1 MSVRENISARAVR
14 LLKLVTYWKKNEKP
28 VGLIDLFSARAFV
41 LLVQF
46 LSKNQ
51 RMKGVNRAQPTRD
64 TTTET

>member
-51 RMKGVNRAQPTRD
+51 
-64 TTTET
+64 